1 MRHPPPA
8 FSTGRASSPPRRPA
22 LPNWRGVPA
31 PVLSDRRGGVG
42 AHQATARE
50 VIRRDASGG
59 DGHGRRF
66 GAAAVEDD
74 QGILAG
80 EWLPAAHLAR
90 VPLRLRQVY
99 FYLFG
104 TRRSYPACLLDDLAA
119 GPIDASD
126 LGRPPKAFR
135 SDRYA
140 RSGAN
145 APAGGNYCD
154 CRRAARPIAAISDQR
169 ERGQRVLL

>member
-1 MRHPPPA
+1 MLIRG
-8 FSTGRASSPPRRPA
+8 FTLIEMILTLTA
-22 LPNWRGVPA
+22 LA
-31 PVLSDRRGGVG
+31 LVLQGWYVWKN
-42 AHQATARE
+42 ARLVE
-50 VIRRDASGG
+50 
-59 DGHGRRF
+59 
-66 GAAAVEDD
+66 AAVTHV
-74 QGILAG
+74 
-80 EWLPAAHLAR
+80 P